1 MDLNEEIDA
10 LTSFLERKLES
21 ADFYALVLNR
31 GVSLANGNLCDV
43 FRKSEL
49 KSMRSHKETA
59 ALVLQTA
66 DRNMKA
72 SRTSSAYSV
81 WIQRSETSGEL
92 VEHHDF
98 FLEAQQRTQEQ
109 DRSSFLTVA
118 REQNEAQSR
127 TLLEACR
134 SLAMKDQAS
143 YDRLVAELEG
153 TRRQLAEALA
163 REAANI
169 AKYREMASLEQER
182 ADAMASRAFRDKML
196 ADLIHTGADYILP
209 TLMSGAMGGSDP
221 ATGTVL
227 RHLQTLKRGNVTQ
240 LDAFMTRLDPMV
252 LAGLGAVISG
262 DVSAQ
267 YVHIAVARAMRN
279 VPPSLAKDI
288 ILALGP
294 PRQDAEGKVT
304 PNELQNAFYELWSL
318 REHTW
323 SARGEKM
330 IEALKSG
337 AGGDI
342 LKALMSETE
351 KKKDDPP
358 KDPPKDPPP
367 SLQ

>member
-10 LTSFLERKLES
+10 MTSFLERKVGT
-21 ADFYALVLNR
+21 ADFFALVLNR

-43 FRKSEL
+43 FRKTEL

-59 ALVLQTA
+59 ALILQTA
-66 DRNMKA
+66 ERNMKA
-72 SRTSSAYSV
+72 SRTSSSYSV
-81 WIQRSETSGEL
+81 WIQRAEHDGSL

-98 FLEAQQRTQEQ
+98 FLEAPQRTQEQ

-127 TLLEACR
+127 TMLEFAR

-143 YDRLVAELEG
+143 YDRLVAELEA

-163 REAANI
+163 REASNV
-169 AKYREMASLEQER
+169 AKYREMATLEAER

-196 ADLIHTGADYILP
+196 ADLIHTGADFILP

-267 YVHIAVARAMRN
+267 YVHIAIARAMRN

-288 ILALGP
+288 IVALGP
-294 PRQDAEGKVT
+294 PQQGEDGKPT
-304 PNELQNAFYELWSL
+304 ANEFQKAFYELWSL

-330 IEALKSG
+330 IEALKQG

-342 LKALMSETE
+342 LKHLMGETE
-351 KKKDDPP
+351 QKKDDPP
-358 KDPPKDPPP
+358 KDPTPPAV